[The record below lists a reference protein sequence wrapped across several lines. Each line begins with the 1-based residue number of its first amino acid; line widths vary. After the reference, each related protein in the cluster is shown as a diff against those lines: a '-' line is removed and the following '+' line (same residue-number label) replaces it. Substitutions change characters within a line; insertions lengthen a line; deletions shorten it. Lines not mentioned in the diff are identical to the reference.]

1 MIQFELCAEDR
12 TRLDNFLEYVGAINR
27 QLGDVVVSCTESAR
41 LLGVTP
47 KTISAMIRDGR
58 LTKVTIDGST
68 GIRLSE
74 IERKRREA

>member
-1 MIQFELCAEDR
+1 MIEFELCAEDR
-12 TRLDNFLEYVGAINR
+12 ARLDSFLEYVGAIDHKFGN
-27 QLGDVVVSCTESAR
+27 VVVSCTEAAR
-41 LLGVTP
+41 LLNVTP

-58 LTKVTIDGST
+58 LTKVTIGGST